1 MATDA
6 EETIAFLEQRRR
18 AYQLTFSSPAGKEVL
33 KDLAKF
39 CRANWTCFEIDAR
52 MHALF
57 EGRREVWLRL
67 TEHFELD
74 IEDLARRYAPT
85 MTLQPAKEPE
95 DV

>member
-1 MATDA
+1 MAMDA
-6 EETIAFLEQRRR
+6 EETVAFLEQRKR

-39 CRANWTCFEIDAR
+39 CRANESCMALDQFTRD
-52 MHALF
+52 ALF
-57 EGRREVWLRL
+57 GRREVWLRL